1 MNTERYTAE
10 QYKAHMAKRQ
20 HRKRQIPAPYRSM
33 LEVRY
38 AEYLEAKRLIGEI
51 KAWSYEPDEFPITF
65 NGKPIIYVPDFRV
78 EYNDGRI
85 ERHETK
91 FVHYRD
97 KKGKKRAVQ
106 QAKVG
111 MLKLKI
117 AADRYPEETWIL
129 VEMVKGRWI
138 KTEQ

>member
-1 MNTERYTAE
+1 MTERWTAE
-10 QYKAHMAKRQ
+10 QYKAHMAKPQR
-20 HRKRQIPAPYRSM
+20 RKRTIPEPYRSM

-38 AEYLEAKRLIGEI
+38 AEYLEAKRLAGEI
-51 KAWSYEPDEFPITF
+51 KYWSYEPDKFPITF

-97 KKGKKRAVQ
+97 KKGKKRTVK

-111 MLKLKI
+111 LLKLKI
-117 AADRYPEETWIL
+117 AADRYPEENWYL
-129 VEMVKGRWI
+129 VEMVSKRWT